1 MLVGLGTKKGTNIWQ
16 QQPPP
21 QRVLALSACLLGFIV
36 VTGSSLGA
44 HNTVVAVVAV
54 VCHVKLL
61 LLMLSIIIATYI
73 RAIFFI
79 RNQKK
84 APMPTILPG
93 FPFAIYLIEKN
104 MLALMGSQ
112 LIFGVG
118 ILSATR
124 GVEGY
129 RNFFP
134 PKILLF
140 QIINM
145 NVIVFFLLLSS
156 RA

>member
-93 FPFAIYLIEKN
+93 FPFAIYLIEKKYVSAHGFPVD
-104 MLALMGSQ
+104 LQGWDFIGHRRSR
-112 LIFGVG
+112 G
-118 ILSATR
+118 LSK
-124 GVEGY
+124 
-129 RNFFP
+129 FFST
-134 PKILLF
+134 KDF
-140 QIINM
+140 VVSNY
-145 NVIVFFLLLSS
+145 
-156 RA
+156 